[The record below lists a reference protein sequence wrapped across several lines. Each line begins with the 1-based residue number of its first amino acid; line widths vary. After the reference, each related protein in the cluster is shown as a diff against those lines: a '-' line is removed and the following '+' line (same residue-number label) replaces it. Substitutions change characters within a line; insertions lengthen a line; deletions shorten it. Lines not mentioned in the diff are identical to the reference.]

1 MHFVACG
8 RKVSIAMGLV
18 WGLYPCVLGL
28 RFPIRVWSIVGLVLC
43 AVAIILFL
51 ISLKVRVL
59 VWLAVWLILFG
70 LKTEGVEGVGVGLG

>member
-28 RFPIRVWSIVGLVLC
+28 RFPIRACSIIGLVLC
-43 AVAIILFL
+43 AVAIILVL

-70 LKTEGVEGVGVGLG
+70 LYTKGAEGVGVGLG

>member
-1 MHFVACG
+1 MHFVARG
-8 RKVSIAMGLV
+8 RKVSIAMGRV

-28 RFPIRVWSIVGLVLC
+28 RFPIRVWSIIGLVLC

-51 ISLKVRVL
+51 ISLKDRVL

-70 LKTEGVEGVGVGLG
+70 LNTEGAEGVGVGLG